1 MKARL
6 VEFLFLVQA
15 IGFYNQYISECMGEM
30 DIISY
35 SEGRL
40 LSLEYSGPQV
50 SWNSFLKNITRMGVE
65 RRLSIQ
71 HHCKLRL
78 RSQSQIVRIHEKLWE
93 CLHTPVT
100 LALGGKN
107 RRINGAD
114 WLTRLVEVLS
124 DKFSE
129 GPCFNKQN
137 NEEMIEEGIPIM
149 V

>member
-1 MKARL
+1 MHGRDGYYI
-6 VEFLFLVQA
+6 LFRRKTSKSRILWA
-15 IGFYNQYISECMGEM
+15 TGELKLFPKEYNKDGSGEEAQY
-30 DIISY
+30 
-35 SEGRL
+35 
-40 LSLEYSGPQV
+40 
-50 SWNSFLKNITRMGVE
+50 
-65 RRLSIQ
+65 
-71 HHCKLRL
+71 KLRL

-107 RRINGAD
+107 RRKNGAD